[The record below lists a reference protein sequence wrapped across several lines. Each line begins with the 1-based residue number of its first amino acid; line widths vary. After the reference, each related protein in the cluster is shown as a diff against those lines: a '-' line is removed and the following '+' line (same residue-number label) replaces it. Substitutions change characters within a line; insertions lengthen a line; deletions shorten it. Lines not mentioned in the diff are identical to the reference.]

1 MRRLH
6 LIHTAALAAFIV
18 AGCSGTSNTTST
30 TAADTAQPAP
40 AKPVET
46 FHEVT
51 IPADTAFA
59 VSLDTGVSSATSHV
73 DDPVRAH
80 LTKPV
85 TVDGFVALAPGSE
98 ISGAVVDAE
107 ASQRVK
113 GRAELAVRFD
123 TIRPV
128 ESGESYTI
136 RTAAVSRQAAGQMK
150 KDATK
155 VGIGAGIGAGVGAL
169 LGGGKGAAIGAGV
182 GGGGGAA
189 YVMSQKGP
197 EVSLGRG
204 AALTVR
210 LIDAIKVRVRTAPQE
225 AAAKAAN

>member
-6 LIHTAALAAFIV
+6 LIGILLLATFAVTGCQSPANTDAPAATAAE
-18 AGCSGTSNTTST
+18 T
-30 TAADTAQPAP
+30 PP
-40 AKPVET
+40 AKPVDQ

-51 IPADTAFA
+51 IPADTALA
-59 VSLDTGVSSATSHV
+59 TVLDTSVSSASSRV

-80 LTKPV
+80 LARSV
-85 TVDGFVALAPGSE
+85 YVDGFVALPAGTE

-107 ASQRVK
+107 GSKRVK
-113 GRAELAVRFD
+113 GRAELAIRFD
-123 TIRPV
+123 TIRPA
-128 ESGESYTI
+128 ESGESYAI
-136 RTAAVSRQAAGQMK
+136 KTAAVTRQAAGQMK

-155 VGIGAGIGAGVGAL
+155 VGIGAGIGAGLGAL

-182 GGGGGAA
+182 GAGGGTA

-204 AALTVR
+204 AAVTVR
-210 LIDAIKVRVRTAPQE
+210 LVEPITVRVKNAP
-225 AAAKAAN
+225 ANAIANAAN